1 MVKYLPSMQE
11 AWFDP
16 LVRKIPWK
24 RDWLPTPVFLIGEFP
39 GQRSLVG
46 YSPWSRIE
54 SNLTHRL
61 ALLLWASLVAQMVK
75 NAPAFLGKELW
86 VWSLGQENLL
96 EDGMA
101 TPIPA
106 PPPTPVFLPGK
117 FRGQRR
123 LAGYCPWGC
132 KELDLTEQ
140 LTLLRA
146 MEVPTG
152 SHERSH

>member
-1 MVKYLPSMQE
+1 M
-11 AWFDP
+11 
-16 LVRKIPWK
+16 
-24 RDWLPTPVFLIGEFP
+24 T
-39 GQRSLVG
+39 
-46 YSPWSRIE
+46 
-54 SNLTHRL
+54 
-61 ALLLWASLVAQMVK
+61 
-75 NAPAFLGKELW
+75 
-86 VWSLGQENLL
+86 
-96 EDGMA
+96 

-117 FRGQRR
+117 CHGQRR

-152 SHERSH
+152 SHERSR